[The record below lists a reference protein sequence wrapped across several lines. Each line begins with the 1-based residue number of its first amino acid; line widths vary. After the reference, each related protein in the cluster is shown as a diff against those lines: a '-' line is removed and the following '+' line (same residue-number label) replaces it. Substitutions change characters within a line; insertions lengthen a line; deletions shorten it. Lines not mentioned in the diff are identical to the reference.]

1 VAFRIVWYE
10 GWPYPVTG
18 HPRRADEESSHWY
31 VQTRDGVWHPVMNR
45 EPRTSLTDVWG
56 ALEGKVHDW
65 LAANVVGQADLPP
78 TLAVEVTL
86 HPPARG
92 SGRLRSV
99 LAGIV
104 NTERGQ
110 CYVEL
115 ATVSRLPK
123 PRVTDVIKHARNR
136 RPAVFSVNFRT
147 TNHPLGVHLQFEAA
161 DFLEAVV
168 QQYLRRRPDELPIAQ
183 PASWGRR

>member
-1 VAFRIVWYE
+1 MAFRIVWHE

-18 HPRRADEESSHWY
+18 HPRRPDEESSHWY
-31 VQTRDGVWHPVMNR
+31 VQTRDGAWHSVMRR
-45 EPRTSLTDVWG
+45 EPRASLADVWG
-56 ALEGKVHDW
+56 ELEGRARDW
-65 LAANVVGQADLPP
+65 LTANVSTYDPPP
-78 TLAVEVTL
+78 TLTVEVTL
-86 HPPARG
+86 HAPTAG
-92 SGRLRSV
+92 SGRLRAV
-99 LAGIV
+99 LGGIV

-123 PRVTDVIKHARNR
+123 SRARDVVRHARNR
-136 RPAVFSVNFRT
+136 EPAVFSVNFKT

-168 QQYLRRRPDELPIAQ
+168 QQYLRRRPDELPIAR
-183 PASWGRR
+183 PASGEQR